1 MECKNKKKKQNVG
14 IEGLDSAG
22 FITTTT
28 ASSSIDSNI
37 AVILL
42 FTNNNNIVWVN
53 HCKLSTFAYITL
65 HSCWWEMSSVLMP
78 LFPACQAHFFFA
90 HVTQCDFN
98 HDIGLIEHK
107 ESTENTFR
115 VHYSKTFLA

>member
-42 FTNNNNIVWVN
+42 FTNNNNIV
-53 HCKLSTFAYITL
+53 
-65 HSCWWEMSSVLMP
+65 
-78 LFPACQAHFFFA
+78 
-90 HVTQCDFN
+90 
-98 HDIGLIEHK
+98 
-107 ESTENTFR
+107 
-115 VHYSKTFLA
+115 